1 MKEAPPARARV
12 VVTGV
17 VQGVF
22 FRGSCRR
29 EALNRRVVGWV
40 RNNPDGSV
48 EAVFEGAQ
56 PDVDALVAWMR
67 LGPRLAEVEAADVTV
82 EQAEGLRG
90 ILDHLASGSPSFRIT

>member
-1 MKEAPPARARV
+1 MSTERPVRARV

-22 FRGSCRR
+22 FRGTCRR
-29 EALNRRVVGWV
+29 EALNRGLVGWV

-56 PDVDALVAWMR
+56 PGVDEIVGWMR
-67 LGPRLAEVEAADVTV
+67 RGPRHAQVEATDVTM
-82 EQAEGLRG
+82 EPPEGL
-90 ILDHLASGSPSFRIT
+90 SGFRIR